1 VSAFSVA
8 GNRQLLF
15 QPTARRD
22 RPLERKAKIGEPVC
36 LWLPRKYIKPG
47 NSEYVQGVEVP
58 AYLLMTVTCSWGV
71 QVIVASV
78 RTGQRICCADREKG
92 QHSERLLCNDVGVKR
107 SFDPF
112 DTGLLRTACSHNPQK
127 HSQSAHFSAKNGFLL
142 MFLAGPKIKNLHASK
157 LASDFQPFDP
167 GIM

>member
-1 VSAFSVA
+1 MRTLTV
-8 GNRQLLF
+8 
-15 QPTARRD
+15 
-22 RPLERKAKIGEPVC
+22 RPA
-36 LWLPRKYIKPG
+36 
-47 NSEYVQGVEVP
+47 SSP
-58 AYLLMTVTCSWGV
+58 AYLLMTVTCARSM
-71 QVIVASV
+71 QVIAATV

-92 QHSERLLCNDVGVKR
+92 QHSELLLCNDVGVKR
-107 SFDPF
+107 SFAPF

-167 GIM
+167 GIIYIEVKYRFGRESR

>member
-1 VSAFSVA
+1 MVFI
-8 GNRQLLF
+8 GNYS
-15 QPTARRD
+15 
-22 RPLERKAKIGEPVC
+22 EMISIG
-36 LWLPRKYIKPG
+36 Y
-47 NSEYVQGVEVP
+47 
-58 AYLLMTVTCSWGV
+58 
-71 QVIVASV
+71 
-78 RTGQRICCADREKG
+78 
-92 QHSERLLCNDVGVKR
+92 DVGVKR

-167 GIM
+167 GIRLFIKKVGTLPERPADGVVGVYMSLSPRGWIVVVWGCGRR

>member
-1 VSAFSVA
+1 
-8 GNRQLLF
+8 
-15 QPTARRD
+15 
-22 RPLERKAKIGEPVC
+22 
-36 LWLPRKYIKPG
+36 
-47 NSEYVQGVEVP
+47 
-58 AYLLMTVTCSWGV
+58 MTVTCARSM
-71 QVIVASV
+71 QVIAATV

-92 QHSERLLCNDVGVKR
+92 QHSELLLCNDVGVKR
-107 SFDPF
+107 SFAPF